1 MPWLSAFRLYLS
13 FTAVA
18 NLVWE
23 VAQLPLYTLWRT
35 GSTREIVF
43 AIAHCT
49 VGDLVIAASAVL
61 MALAFAGH
69 RDWPLRQ
76 FRPVMALTLAIVLA
90 YTGYSE
96 WLNTAVRMSWAYS
109 DLMPIV
115 PVLNLGLSPL
125 LQWIA
130 IPTAALTV
138 VERVS
143 RHGSPLRELD

>member
-1 MPWLSAFRLYLS
+1 MPWLSAVRLYLS

-23 VAQLPLYTLWRT
+23 IAQLPLYTLWRT
-35 GSTREIVF
+35 GSTREVAI

-49 VGDLVIAASAVL
+49 AGDLVIAASAVL
-61 MALAFAGH
+61 MALALAGH
-69 RDWPLRQ
+69 RDWPLRR
-76 FRPVMALTLAIVLA
+76 FRPVMALTLASGLA

-96 WLNTAVRMSWAYS
+96 WLNTTVRMSWAYS

-125 LQWIA
+125 LQWIV
-130 IPTAALTV
+130 IPMAALAAARGLAT
-138 VERVS
+138 RS
-143 RHGSPLRELD
+143 R